1 MTSRERFLAAC
12 ACRPL
17 ERPPVWIMRQ
27 AGRYLPEYR
36 DLKARHS
43 FAELVRTPALA
54 AEVTLQPLRRFALD
68 AAILFSDILVVPEA
82 LGQGYR
88 FRDEGGIAMEF
99 RLETRAQLDRL
110 STADLREKLGYV
122 GKTLRLLR
130 RQLGDKKALLGF
142 GGSPWTLACYMIEGG
157 GSEDFALIQR
167 LFRTDRAFLDMLLEK
182 LTVAL
187 IDFFKLQI
195 ETGADAIQIFDSWGG
210 LIAGPDYEPASL
222 QWIRRIIAAL
232 PAGFP
237 VILYAKGT
245 APHLA
250 AQAASGARVLSVDW
264 TVDLAAA
271 HDALTQDPTLL
282 AQNIRVALQGNLDP
296 ALLSTTPATVRYE
309 TLSLLE
315 SMRDRPGHI
324 FNLGHGIPP
333 DAKPECVAT
342 LVNTVREWKN

>member
-1 MTSRERFLAAC
+1 
-12 ACRPL
+12 
-17 ERPPVWIMRQ
+17 
-27 AGRYLPEYR
+27 
-36 DLKARHS
+36 
-43 FAELVRTPALA
+43 
-54 AEVTLQPLRRFALD
+54 
-68 AAILFSDILVVPEA
+68 
-82 LGQGYR
+82 
-88 FRDEGGIAMEF
+88 
-99 RLETRAQLDRL
+99 
-110 STADLREKLGYV
+110 
-122 GKTLRLLR
+122 
-130 RQLGDKKALLGF
+130 
-142 GGSPWTLACYMIEGG
+142 MIEGG

-167 LFRTDRAFLDMLLEK
+167 LFRTDRAFLDVLLEK

-195 ETGADAIQIFDSWGG
+195 EAGVDAIQIFDSWGG

-282 AQNIRVALQGNLDP
+282 
-296 ALLSTTPATVRYE
+296 
-309 TLSLLE
+309 SLLE